1 MKRLARLYW
10 QHEIWFLKAI
20 VVDKEF
26 FIAFLRHETLLVWY
40 AVPVIVTTYAVYL
53 YDAGGLVFWG
63 LVGLAGGSYLWGFYG
78 ILRLS
83 YSFAYLGDAI
93 DFGWR
98 RKTEPTISEKRL
110 KHLQRKVGEP

>member
-10 QHEIWFLKAI
+10 QHEIWFLIAI

-53 YDAGGLVFWG
+53 
-63 LVGLAGGSYLWGFYG
+63 
-78 ILRLS
+78 
-83 YSFAYLGDAI
+83 
-93 DFGWR
+93 
-98 RKTEPTISEKRL
+98 
-110 KHLQRKVGEP
+110 